1 MTPLDVLGSDDRTVD
16 DWLTDWIAEH
26 ERAAYIAGEVVTV
39 LALLAS
45 VALMIGGAWA
55 LVWWWTA

>member
-1 MTPLDVLGSDDRTVD
+1 MTPPNSLDADRRSDD
-16 DWLTDWIAEH
+16 DWLDDWIAEH
-26 ERAAYIAGEVVTV
+26 ERVAYIASEIVTV

>member
-1 MTPLDVLGSDDRTVD
+1 MTPIDVLGPDDRSLD
-16 DWLTDWIAEH
+16 DWLTDWTLEH

-39 LALLAS
+39 LALLTS
-45 VALMIGGAWA
+45 VALLIGGAQA

>member
-1 MTPLDVLGSDDRTVD
+1 MTPLNSLDADRRSLD
-16 DWLTDWIAEH
+16 DWLTDWTAGH
-26 ERAAYIAGEVVTV
+26 ERVAYIASEVVTV

-45 VALMIGGAWA
+45 VALLIGGAQA

>member
-1 MTPLDVLGSDDRTVD
+1 MTPQTDPDRRSDD
-16 DWLTDWIAEH
+16 DWLDDWIAEH
-26 ERAAYIAGEVVTV
+26 ERSAYIASEVVTV

-45 VALMIGGAWA
+45 VALLIGGAQA

>member
-1 MTPLDVLGSDDRTVD
+1 MTPLDVLGSDDRSLD
-16 DWLTDWIAEH
+16 DWLDDWIAEH
-26 ERAAYIAGEVVTV
+26 ERTAYIASEVVTV

-45 VALMIGGAWA
+45 VALLLGGAQA

>member
-1 MTPLDVLGSDDRTVD
+1 MTPLDVLGPDDRSLD
-16 DWLTDWIAEH
+16 EWLTDWTLEH
-26 ERAAYIAGEVVTV
+26 ERVAYIASEVVTV

-45 VALMIGGAWA
+45 VALLLGEAQA

>member
-1 MTPLDVLGSDDRTVD
+1 MTPLDVLGPDDRSLD

-26 ERAAYIAGEVVTV
+26 ERVAYIASEVVTV

-45 VALMIGGAWA
+45 VALLLGVAQV
-55 LVWWWTA
+55 LVWRWTA

>member
-1 MTPLDVLGSDDRTVD
+1 MTPLDVLGPDDRSLD
-16 DWLTDWIAEH
+16 EWLTDWTAEH
-26 ERAAYIAGEVVTV
+26 ERLSYIASEVVTV

-45 VALMIGGAWA
+45 VALLLGGAQA

>member
-1 MTPLDVLGSDDRTVD
+1 MTPLDILGPVDRSID
-16 DWLTDWIAEH
+16 EWLTDWIAEH
-26 ERAAYIAGEVVTV
+26 ERVAYIASEVVTV

-45 VALMIGGAWA
+45 VALLLGGAQA

>member
-1 MTPLDVLGSDDRTVD
+1 MTPLDTTDRRSDD
-16 DWLTDWIAEH
+16 DWLTDWTAEH
-26 ERAAYIAGEVVTV
+26 ERVAYLASEVVTV

-45 VALMIGGAWA
+45 VALLIGGAQA